1 MHPALRKR
9 STFFTKTPHFPLFL
23 TKITPHF
30 SLFLQKNTP
39 HFPLFLQNTPIFH
52 FLTKNPF
59 HFLPTGLTAA
69 CYECLLMAVVVG

>member
-9 STFFTKTPHFPLFL
+9 STFFTKTPHFPLFF

-30 SLFLQKNTP
+30 SLFLQKTPTIFHFFTKHP
-39 HFPLFLQNTPIFH
+39 HFPLFNKKT
-52 FLTKNPF
+52 PF

-69 CYECLLMAVVVG
+69 CYECLLMAVV